1 MAEQIEKNN
10 STTPI
15 QSVGGMTI
23 TPLRKILQHEFGD
36 SFLKAEL
43 NQEEKNFIIQL
54 NKETVNQDALKKF
67 KENSNFKSYR
77 IILTTME
84 DYKLETGK

>member
-23 TPLRKILQHEFGD
+23 TPLRKILEHEFGD

-43 NQEEKNFIIQL
+43 SQKEKNFIIHL
-54 NKETVNQDALKKF
+54 NKQTVNQKALEKF
-67 KENSNFKSYR
+67 KTNPNFKDYR
-77 IILTTME
+77 VVLTTLE